1 MTLAPFKCTDNE
13 FKRDLR
19 EEEELSRKVNE
30 APLPKTIGEYK
41 DHPLYALERHLL
53 KFEKIY
59 PPNAP
64 TLGFTKT
71 GEAVYAR
78 ECVRTLNGRTHWL
91 KEGRT
96 VKVGEL
102 PYKVVK
108 ARPKWTRT
116 PAGWIRAP
124 DEDLDVNECYWTNC
138 LLYWTPGIWWVANQ
152 VVWGPTSSGWDG
164 AQEWV
169 WQCWVVQAL
178 DAPSWYCP
186 CPGNNSQVPGQVLIL
201 NKKNMIVHASSKPGE
216 QESMLLQLWLAGIS
230 REEDVTLSLMAW
242 WSARSLCTFRY
253 HSESIFRKMRTLWER
268 LGPRSRNIRKGVRRK
283 RERNGWVE
291 TLNEFRFDLLCFRC
305 LTTGRSLWEA
315 WWSNRKSRS
324 SIWKTEMNTPSSR
337 IAPLHCT
344 S

>member
-1 MTLAPFKCTDNE
+1 MGAITIINDNQVRKLRTDAKWLEMTLAPFKCTDNE

-124 DEDLDVNECYWTNC
+124 DEDLDVNECY
-138 LLYWTPGIWWVANQ
+138 
-152 VVWGPTSSGWDG
+152 
-164 AQEWV
+164 
-169 WQCWVVQAL
+169 
-178 DAPSWYCP
+178 
-186 CPGNNSQVPGQVLIL
+186 
-201 NKKNMIVHASSKPGE
+201 
-216 QESMLLQLWLAGIS
+216 
-230 REEDVTLSLMAW
+230 
-242 WSARSLCTFRY
+242 
-253 HSESIFRKMRTLWER
+253 
-268 LGPRSRNIRKGVRRK
+268 
-283 RERNGWVE
+283 
-291 TLNEFRFDLLCFRC
+291 
-305 LTTGRSLWEA
+305 
-315 WWSNRKSRS
+315 
-324 SIWKTEMNTPSSR
+324 
-337 IAPLHCT
+337 
-344 S
+344 

>member
-1 MTLAPFKCTDNE
+1 MEGGTVKDVTRRYTSNFHTEVASQCDICTFGGCSDECFCHYTYQVRKLRTDAKWLEMTLAPFKCTDNE

-124 DEDLDVNECYWTNC
+124 DEDLDVNECC
-138 LLYWTPGIWWVANQ
+138 
-152 VVWGPTSSGWDG
+152 
-164 AQEWV
+164 
-169 WQCWVVQAL
+169 
-178 DAPSWYCP
+178 
-186 CPGNNSQVPGQVLIL
+186 
-201 NKKNMIVHASSKPGE
+201 
-216 QESMLLQLWLAGIS
+216 
-230 REEDVTLSLMAW
+230 
-242 WSARSLCTFRY
+242 
-253 HSESIFRKMRTLWER
+253 
-268 LGPRSRNIRKGVRRK
+268 
-283 RERNGWVE
+283 
-291 TLNEFRFDLLCFRC
+291 
-305 LTTGRSLWEA
+305 
-315 WWSNRKSRS
+315 
-324 SIWKTEMNTPSSR
+324 
-337 IAPLHCT
+337 
-344 S
+344 